1 MRESLVFITL
11 GMLPMS
17 VIIITPLHRIRE
29 GHPMIAVAPMPIELK
44 FLTAA
49 TPITTIIIGA
59 ITINHLT
66 KRIMAAIHTQAIAR
80 EVEVH
85 QSENIPPVDVR
96 SIVTQPRLIS
106 N

>member
-1 MRESLVFITL
+1 
-11 GMLPMS
+11 MS
-17 VIIITPLHRIRE
+17 EIIITPLHRIRE
-29 GHPMIAVAPMPIELK
+29 GHPTIVVAPMQLELK

-49 TPITTIIIGA
+49 TPITPIIVGA

-66 KRIMAAIHTQAIAR
+66 KGIMAVIRMQAIVH

-85 QSENIPPVDVR
+85 RSEIIPPVDVKI
-96 SIVTQPRLIS
+96 IVTQPRLIS